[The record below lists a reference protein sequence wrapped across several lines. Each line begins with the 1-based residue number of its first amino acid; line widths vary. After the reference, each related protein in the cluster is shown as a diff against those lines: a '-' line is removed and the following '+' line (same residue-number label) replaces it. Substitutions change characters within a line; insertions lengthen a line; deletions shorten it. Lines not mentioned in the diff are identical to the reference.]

1 VNKKSVR
8 VVSYDYKRD
17 LYKTW
22 DASII
27 EQDPEKII
35 VRHEYPFII
44 TYSSGKTKRFNIAI
58 MVTHFFNKWFNIIA
72 VFNKKK
78 TFIHWY
84 VNLTTPIQFDGSTI
98 TYEDLLLDFRVH
110 PDFSWELL
118 DQDEYDVHVLELGEE
133 KVATINKVTQEL
145 ITLISNKSQLFT
157 PFWIGGGR
165 QKKY

>member
-1 VNKKSVR
+1 
-8 VVSYDYKRD
+8 
-17 LYKTW
+17 
-22 DASII
+22 
-27 EQDPEKII
+27 
-35 VRHEYPFII
+35 
-44 TYSSGKTKRFNIAI
+44 
-58 MVTHFFNKWFNIIA
+58 
-72 VFNKKK
+72 
-78 TFIHWY
+78 
-84 VNLTTPIQFDGSTI
+84 
-98 TYEDLLLDFRVH
+98 LLDFRVH